1 MKVLHAI
8 LICTLS
14 LLWITSCNKSLVIE
28 NVNYAQNVESVL
40 VPNEEGVV
48 TDIRNNISF
57 SIIPL
62 IHKEFGINSSFNINE
77 IRLIRNQKGFYFITA
92 HHFKNVYVF
101 MPVENE
107 LKLKK
112 IIAISDNEIQK
123 PIFNWRN
130 PFIEILSLENGNSL
144 FLTEKGIITTIQE
157 EDQL

>member
-1 MKVLHAI
+1 MKVLYAI
-8 LICTLS
+8 LICTSS
-14 LLWITSCNKSLVIE
+14 LLWISSCNKSLVIE

-57 SIIPL
+57 SIIPI
-62 IHKEFGINSSFNINE
+62 IHKEFGKNSSLNINE
-77 IRLIRNQKGFYFITA
+77 IRLIRNQNGFYFITA

-112 IIAISDNEIQK
+112 TIAISDNEIQK

-130 PFIEILSLENGNSL
+130 PYIEILSLENGNSL

>member
-8 LICTLS
+8 FFCTS
-14 LLWITSCNKSLVIE
+14 SILWITSCNKSLVIE

-40 VPNEEGVV
+40 VPDEEGIVI
-48 TDIRNNISF
+48 DIRNNISF
-57 SIIPL
+57 SILPL
-62 IHKEFGINSSFNINE
+62 IHREFGNKSSISINE

-101 MPVENE
+101 EPIENE

-112 IIAISDNEIQK
+112 TIAISDNEIHK

-130 PFIEILSLENGNSL
+130 PYIEILSLENGNSL
-144 FLTEKGIITTIQE
+144 FLTEKGIISTIQE
-157 EDQL
+157 EEQL

>member
-1 MKVLHAI
+1 
-8 LICTLS
+8 
-14 LLWITSCNKSLVIE
+14 LVIE

>member
-1 MKVLHAI
+1 MKVLYAI
-8 LICTLS
+8 LICTSS
-14 LLWITSCNKSLVIE
+14 LLWISSCNKSLVIE

-62 IHKEFGINSSFNINE
+62 IHKEFGINSSLNINE

-92 HHFKNVYVF
+92 HHFENVYVF
-101 MPVENE
+101 EPIENE

-112 IIAISDNEIQK
+112 TIAISDNEIHK

-130 PFIEILSLENGNSL
+130 PYVEILSLENGNSL
-144 FLTEKGIITTIQE
+144 FLTEKGIISTIQE
-157 EDQL
+157 EEQL